1 MTLLRCKKYTLM
13 LLSVVQAERTTA
25 KKRGMYMDKINGS
38 MEALSTLQ
46 ITADIEGLDAQCKTI
61 LRAREVLAVILGE
74 TIEEYH
80 GYSRSEIMDFIE
92 ERSMNGNTEV
102 SAGRTYTQVHA
113 DNPEYVQLNEKVT
126 YFDLVFRAVNPALS
140 DRGAGVCVHIDVE
153 PQKTYRPGYPIE
165 KRGIYYLARMLGS
178 QLSLVTD
185 KTDYGILEKCYSI
198 WICRDDVPL
207 EERYTVSFY
216 KIKNTYN
223 SGACRPAV
231 QNYDLMTLVVIRLG
245 QTEYHGREGD
255 KNYALMRFLNAVM
268 YPHKEDFMDTIQDY
282 IDFSNNKELWREVTQ
297 MSGLGQS
304 ILEEGRKEGIRAFI
318 MDHVEE
324 NIPKEHS
331 LIKLQKHF
339 GLTLEKAEQFY
350 DMYAAA
356 VCMRK

>member
-1 MTLLRCKKYTLM
+1 
-13 LLSVVQAERTTA
+13 
-25 KKRGMYMDKINGS
+25 MDKINGS

-46 ITADIEGLDAQCKTI
+46 ITADMEGLDAQCKTI

-74 TIEEYH
+74 TVEEYRGH
-80 GYSRSEIMDFIE
+80 SRSEIMDFIE
-92 ERSMNGNTEV
+92 ERSMNGNTEI

-216 KIKNTYN
+216 KIKNTYH

-268 YPHKEDFMDTIQDY
+268 YPHQEDFMDIIQDY
-282 IDFSNNKELWREVTQ
+282 IDFSNNIELWQEVTQ

-304 ILEEGRKEGIRAFI
+304 ILEEGREEGRKEGREEGRKEGKEEGRKEGMQAFI
-318 MDHVEE
+318 MDKLEE
-324 NIPKEHS
+324 NAPKEHCI
-331 LIKLQKHF
+331 IKLQKHF
-339 GLTLEKAEQFY
+339 GITQEKAEQFY
-350 DMYAAA
+350 DKYAAA
-356 VCMRK
+356 VCILK